1 MKTICICGGGSLGH
15 VMAAVLGSNNDLK
28 INILT
33 GHPEAWKGSVCAI
46 DAAGKIYNT
55 TINKATGNAA
65 DVIPES
71 DIILFCLPGYLIRET
86 LLKIRPFAQG
96 KTVGSVVSST
106 GFFQNAEEILGSDA
120 PLFGFQRVPFIA
132 RVREYGKTADLLGY
146 KKELLMAAE
155 NIRDGFIGLWSDWLM
170 TPVYKLDNKWEA
182 ILSNSNPLLH
192 TSRLY
197 SLWNNHE
204 KELYS
209 EPILF
214 YEQWDDKSSELYI
227 SMDREFQQLCKRYD
241 AHIPDVLTYYESVNA
256 QELTQKLCSIKA
268 FKGIF
273 APMKQADGEYM
284 PDFTSRYFTEDF
296 PYGLQLIKD
305 LTVKYD
311 IETPTIDKVLD
322 WGIKIIQ
329 INRDSGIQI

>member
-15 VMAAVLGSNNDLK
+15 VMAAVLGSQEDIK

-33 GHPEAWKGSVCAI
+33 GHPEAWNESICAI
-46 DAAGKIYNT
+46 DTVGKKYSAVV
-55 TINKATGNAA
+55 NKATANAS

-86 LLKIRPFAQG
+86 LLKIHPYAQG
-96 KTVGSVVSST
+96 KPVGSVVSST
-106 GFFQNAEEILGSDA
+106 GFFQNAEDILGSKA
-120 PLFGFQRVPFIA
+120 SLYGFQRVPFIA
-132 RVREYGKTADLLGY
+132 RVREYGKSADLLGY

-155 NIRDGFIGLWSDWLM
+155 NIEDDFIGLWSSWLM
-170 TPVYKLDNKWEA
+170 TPVHKLNNKWEA

-197 SLWNNHE
+197 SLWHHYE
-204 KELYS
+204 TEIYA

-214 YEQWDDKSSELYI
+214 YEQWDDESSELYVA
-227 SMDREFQQLCKRYD
+227 MDSEFQQLCKRYE
-241 AHIPDVLTYYESVNA
+241 AHIPDVLTYYESNNP
-256 QELTQKLCSIKA
+256 QELTRKLKSIAA
-268 FKGIF
+268 FKGIP
-273 APMKQADGEYM
+273 APMKKTEKGWT

-305 LTVKYD
+305 LAIKNNLS
-311 IETPTIDKVLD
+311 TPTIDMVLQ
-322 WGIKIIQ
+322 WGIGKI
-329 INRDSGIQI
+329 NERLSR

>member
-15 VMAAVLGSNNDLK
+15 VIAAVLGSQEDIK

-33 GHPEAWKGSVCAI
+33 GHPEAWNESICAT
-46 DAAGKIYNT
+46 DTVGKKYSAVV
-55 TINKATGNAA
+55 NKATANAS

-86 LLKIRPFAQG
+86 LLKIHPYAQG
-96 KTVGSVVSST
+96 KPVGSVVSST
-106 GFFQNAEEILGSDA
+106 GFFQNAEEILGSKA
-120 PLFGFQRVPFIA
+120 SLYGFQRVPFIA
-132 RVREYGKTADLLGY
+132 RVREYGKSADLLGY

-155 NIRDGFIGLWSDWLM
+155 NIEDDFIGLWSSWLM
-170 TPVYKLDNKWEA
+170 TPVHKLNNKWEA

-197 SLWNNHE
+197 SLWHHYE
-204 KELYS
+204 TEIYA

-214 YEQWDDKSSELYI
+214 YEQWDDESSELYVA
-227 SMDREFQQLCKRYD
+227 MDSEFQQLCKRYE
-241 AHIPDVLTYYESVNA
+241 AHIPDVLTYYESNNP
-256 QELTQKLCSIKA
+256 QELTRKLKSIAA
-268 FKGIF
+268 FKGIP
-273 APMKQADGEYM
+273 APMKQTEKGWT

-305 LTVKYD
+305 LAIKNNLS
-311 IETPTIDKVLD
+311 TPTIDMVLQ
-322 WGIKIIQ
+322 WGRGKIYE
-329 INRDSGIQI
+329 RLSR

>member
-15 VMAAVLGSNNDLK
+15 VMAAVLGRHKDIK

-33 GHPEAWKGSVCAI
+33 GHPEAWKDSVCAI
-46 DAAGKIYNT
+46 DTAGTIYNT
-55 TINKATGNAA
+55 AINKATDNAA
-65 DVIPES
+65 DIIPES
-71 DIILFCLPGYLIRET
+71 DIIFLCLPGYLIKET
-86 LLKIRPFAQG
+86 LLKIRPYVHG
-96 KTVGSVVSST
+96 KPVGSVVSST
-106 GFFQNAEEILGSDA
+106 GFFQNAEEILGSNA

-146 KKELLMAAE
+146 KKELLMAVE
-155 NIRDGFIGLWSDWLM
+155 NIGDDFIGLWSDWLM

-197 SLWNNHE
+197 SLWHNRE
-204 KELYS
+204 TEIYA

-214 YEQWDDKSSELYI
+214 YEQWNDASSELYI
-227 SMDREFQQLCKRYD
+227 VMDREFQELCKRYD
-241 AHIPDVLTYYESVNA
+241 AHIPDVLTYYESSNP
-256 QELTQKLCSIKA
+256 QELTRKLTSIAA
-268 FKGIF
+268 FKGIL
-273 APMKQADGEYM
+273 APMKHDEEGWV

-296 PYGLQLIKD
+296 PYGLQLIKN
-305 LTVKYD
+305 LAVEHN

-322 WGIKIIQ
+322 WGINYIEKL
-329 INRDSGIQI
+329 RLGR